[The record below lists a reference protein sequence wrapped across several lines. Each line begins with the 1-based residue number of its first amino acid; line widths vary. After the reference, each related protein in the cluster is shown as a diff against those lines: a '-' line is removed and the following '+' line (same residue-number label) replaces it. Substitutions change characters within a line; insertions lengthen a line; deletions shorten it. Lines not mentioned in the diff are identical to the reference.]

1 VARVLERVAVN
12 DPDVRVVDTHP
23 LSRGDPNGVDIFYLM
38 LVSTIIGFITV
49 FQVRANASGLGL
61 RHWSAF
67 VVLFSVGAAL
77 VVTLVEAALGRI
89 EVPLLETWG
98 ILALQIL
105 TVASFAPAAV
115 VLAGR
120 WAILPTW
127 LFFVVLGNSA
137 FGRRRRCAAATAAV
151 RDRLAVAP
159 LGGHG
164 RCAPERGLLQPLPA
178 RAAERRAGDLG
189 RGAVRRDGRR
199 LAAPGHESGRGVRLA
214 TLVSP
219 SAG

>member
-1 VARVLERVAVN
+1 
-12 DPDVRVVDTHP
+12 
-23 LSRGDPNGVDIFYLM
+23 M

-105 TVASFAPAAV
+105 TVASFASAAV

-137 FGRRRRCAAATAAV
+137 SGG
-151 RDRLAVAP
+151 AVAAP
-159 LGGHG
+159 LLPRPFAIVSQWLPSGATVDALRNAVYFNRFQH
-164 RCAPERGLLQPLPA
+164 AQPLVVLA
-178 RAAERRAGDLG
+178 TW
-189 RGAVRRDGRR
+189 AVVLFAVMVAVSRR
-199 LAAPGHESGRGVRLA
+199 LGTSPGGE
-214 TLVSP
+214 
-219 SAG
+219 

>member
-1 VARVLERVAVN
+1 
-12 DPDVRVVDTHP
+12 
-23 LSRGDPNGVDIFYLM
+23 M

-105 TVASFAPAAV
+105 TVASFASAAV

-137 FGRRRRCAAATAAV
+137 SGG
-151 RDRLAVAP
+151 AVAAP
-159 LGGHG
+159 L
-164 RCAPERGLLQPLPA
+164 LPRPFA
-178 RAAERRAGDLG
+178 IVSQWLPSGPRSRRSGTRSTSTASST
-189 RGAVRRDGRR
+189 RSRSSCWR
-199 LAAPGHESGRGVRLA
+199 PGPWCC
-214 TLVSP
+214 SP
-219 SAG
+219 